1 MASIT
6 FAVDEELKEKISK
19 FFWINLSALVMH
31 ELLKEFKRQ
40 KVLKKLEEF
49 FKDSNLTDEDALR
62 LGRKIKE
69 GMWKRYKE
77 AGW

>member
-6 FAVDEELKEKISK
+6 FAIDDELKAKLSK
-19 FFWINLSALVMH
+19 LVWINLSALAMY

-40 KVLKKLEEF
+40 KLLKELDKFSNESNSDEE
-49 FKDSNLTDEDALR
+49 ALKI
-62 LGRKIKE
+62 GRKIKE
-69 GMWKRYKE
+69 GMWKKYKE